1 MFKATRALS
10 MQPTRMMAMQPTRMA
25 AMRPSPQLFMRQTMR
40 MRNPVP
46 KEEHGAHTVS
56 QRIRQLKNIPTEI
69 WPLIIVLGVAVGM
82 AFFSITRKLWVDKT
96 LRLKR
101 QGKQEVLVKFEIK
114 HKIHCELRLDVQKEV
129 IECNGEIIKDFES

>member
-1 MFKATRALS
+1 

-46 KEEHGAHTVS
+46 KEEQGAHTVS
-56 QRIRQLKNIPTEI
+56 QRLRQLKNIPTEI

-101 QGKQEVLVKFEIK
+101 QGKQE
-114 HKIHCELRLDVQKEV
+114 
-129 IECNGEIIKDFES
+129 

>member
-46 KEEHGAHTVS
+46 
-56 QRIRQLKNIPTEI
+56 RIRQLKNIPTEI

-101 QGKQEVLVKFEIK
+101 QGKQE
-114 HKIHCELRLDVQKEV
+114 
-129 IECNGEIIKDFES
+129 